1 MAKDLKEV
9 KNILN
14 PFDKGVN
21 YSMFLE
27 SLGSTKIEDYAKENL
42 TKEQSDFLIED
53 LKHYK
58 QK

>member
-1 MAKDLKEV
+1 MAKEV
-9 KNILN
+9 KEKTEVLN

-21 YSMFLE
+21 YKMFLD
-27 SLGSTKIEDYAKENL
+27 SLGSVKIEDYAKENL

-58 QK
+58 K